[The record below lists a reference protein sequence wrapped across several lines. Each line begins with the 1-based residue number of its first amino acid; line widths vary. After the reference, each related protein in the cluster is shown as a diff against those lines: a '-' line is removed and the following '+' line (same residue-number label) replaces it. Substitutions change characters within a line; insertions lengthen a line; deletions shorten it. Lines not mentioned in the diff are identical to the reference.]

1 MEIGNLHGSDYFNIL
16 CSRFASRPTPPLQLG
31 SVHVGTL
38 GWFYGVIQTLIVLDN
53 MIVNN
58 IFFLMLM
65 NDLGS

>member
-1 MEIGNLHGSDYFNIL
+1 MVVTISISSAPGLLVD
-16 CSRFASRPTPPLQLG
+16 RPPPLQLG

-58 IFFLMLM
+58 LFFLMLM

>member
-1 MEIGNLHGSDYFNIL
+1 MVVTISI
-16 CSRFASRPTPPLQLG
+16 QLG